1 MIFFEDLLAIAEN
14 LLFLLCGNHSE
25 SLITIDSDHVALSER
40 DYKHGFRRDVEIKLL
55 PGTTLFRLFTVLCGD
70 DFLAVTRLLRT
81 HSFWRYSCLR
91 S

>member
-25 SLITIDSDHVALSER
+25 SLITIDSDHVALSEL

-55 PGTTLFRLFTVLCGD
+55 PGTTRTLFRLFHGS
-70 DFLAVTRLLRT
+70 LR
-81 HSFWRYSCLR
+81 
-91 S
+91 